1 MKMTSTGFPPGCSQT
16 CAGERPCPTQAQ
28 STQTKRISLPS
39 VKSAPC
45 QHVELTLPPHH
56 LPRSANVVA
65 LGDAFELEAIGE
77 TTFAGIFECNIV
89 TAGAMTAE
97 VLDICEAQRGDNA
110 CEGGAGG
117 GRV

>member
-1 MKMTSTGFPPGCSQT
+1 M
-16 CAGERPCPTQAQ
+16 
-28 STQTKRISLPS
+28 
-39 VKSAPC
+39 
-45 QHVELTLPPHH
+45 
-56 LPRSANVVA
+56 A